1 MVEFLSGDAGSVNVR
16 FEAAKRTL
24 ANWKCRDDV
33 SEVIRGYQKDELL
46 SSGQIIEIEFGPI
59 DQF

>member
-1 MVEFLSGDAGSVNVR
+1 
-16 FEAAKRTL
+16 
-24 ANWKCRDDV
+24 V

-46 SSGQIIEIEFGPI
+46 FSGQIIEIEFGPI

>member
-1 MVEFLSGDAGSVNVR
+1 
-16 FEAAKRTL
+16 L